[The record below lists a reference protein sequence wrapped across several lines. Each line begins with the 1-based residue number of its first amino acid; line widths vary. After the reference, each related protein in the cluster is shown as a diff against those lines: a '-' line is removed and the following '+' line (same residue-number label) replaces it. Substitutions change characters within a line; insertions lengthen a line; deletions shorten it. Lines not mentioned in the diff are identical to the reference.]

1 MTTQEC
7 TAVLNTLAEAVTQEL
22 EVLRTEPIAGAVWTF
37 TPDKDASWT
46 VHIDR
51 ADGAKLYLY
60 FESSKG
66 YELKDRVSISGSLN
80 IGRNGAFVTVYE
92 GGQRLSPGSITVAL
106 SRGPE
111 AIAKEITRRLL
122 PEYLRVYALAM
133 AKLQADNAYD
143 FEVSA
148 NLHLLAKA
156 VGTVVPS
163 KKAEIASSYVEAQR
177 ESITFNR
184 GEAYGTI
191 RVSNK
196 TAELHLRSLTITQAE
211 HILNYIKGGK

>member
-1 MTTQEC
+1 
-7 TAVLNTLAEAVTQEL
+7 
-22 EVLRTEPIAGAVWTF
+22 
-37 TPDKDASWT
+37 
-46 VHIDR
+46 
-51 ADGAKLYLY
+51 
-60 FESSKG
+60 
-66 YELKDRVSISGSLN
+66 VSISGSLN

-92 GGQRLSPGSITVAL
+92 GGQRLSPGSISVAL

-122 PEYLRVYALAM
+122 PEYLRIFALAV

-143 FEVSA
+143 FDVSA
-148 NLHLLAKA
+148 NLHFLAKA
-156 VGTVVPS
+156 IGTVVPS
-163 KKAEIASSYVEAQR
+163 KKDDGNSYVEAQR
-177 ESITFNR
+177 ESISFNR

>member
-7 TAVLNTLAEAVTQEL
+7 TAALNTLAEAVTQEL

-37 TPDKDASWT
+37 TPDKDAWT

-51 ADGAKLYLY
+51 ADGAKLYLSL
-60 FESSKG
+60 ESSKG

-163 KKAEIASSYVEAQR
+163 DKNPNNSYVEAQR
-177 ESITFNR
+177 ESISFHR

-196 TAELHLRSLTITQAE
+196 TAQLELRSLTLTQAV
-211 HILNYIKGGK
+211 HILSYIKGGK

>member
-1 MTTQEC
+1 MSTESN
-7 TAVLNTLAEAVTQEL
+7 AVLNTLAVNIAHLLSTNEL
-22 EVLRTEPIAGAVWTF
+22 WTF
-37 TPDKDASWT
+37 TPDEDASWT

-51 ADGAKLYLY
+51 ADGAKLYLSL
-60 FESSKG
+60 ESSVG
-66 YELKDRVSISGSLN
+66 YDKHDRVHISGSLN

-92 GGQRLSPGSITVAL
+92 GSQRLSPGSINVAL

-163 KKAEIASSYVEAQR
+163 DKNPNNSYVEAQR

>member
-1 MTTQEC
+1 MSTESN
-7 TAVLNTLAEAVTQEL
+7 AVLNTLAVNIAHLLSTNEL
-22 EVLRTEPIAGAVWTF
+22 WTF

-51 ADGAKLYLY
+51 ADGAKLYLH

-163 KKAEIASSYVEAQR
+163 DKNPNNSYVEAQR
-177 ESITFNR
+177 ESISFNEDHTR
-184 GEAYGTI
+184 GEAYGII

-196 TAELHLRSLTITQAE
+196 TAQLELRSLTLTQAV
-211 HILNYIKGGK
+211 HILSYIKGGK

>member
-1 MTTQEC
+1 
-7 TAVLNTLAEAVTQEL
+7 
-22 EVLRTEPIAGAVWTF
+22 
-37 TPDKDASWT
+37 
-46 VHIDR
+46 
-51 ADGAKLYLY
+51 
-60 FESSKG
+60 
-66 YELKDRVSISGSLN
+66 
-80 IGRNGAFVTVYE
+80 
-92 GGQRLSPGSITVAL
+92 VAL

-163 KKAEIASSYVEAQR
+163 DKNPNNSYVEAQR
-177 ESITFNR
+177 ESISFNEDHTR
-184 GEAYGTI
+184 GEAYGII

-196 TAELHLRSLTITQAE
+196 TAQLELRSLTLTQAV
-211 HILNYIKGGK
+211 HILSYIKGGK

>member
-1 MTTQEC
+1 
-7 TAVLNTLAEAVTQEL
+7 
-22 EVLRTEPIAGAVWTF
+22 
-37 TPDKDASWT
+37 
-46 VHIDR
+46 
-51 ADGAKLYLY
+51 
-60 FESSKG
+60 
-66 YELKDRVSISGSLN
+66 
-80 IGRNGAFVTVYE
+80 
-92 GGQRLSPGSITVAL
+92 VAL

-163 KKAEIASSYVEAQR
+163 DKNPNNSYVEAQR
-177 ESITFNR
+177 ESISFHR

-196 TAELHLRSLTITQAE
+196 TAQLELRSLTLTQAV
-211 HILNYIKGGK
+211 HILSYIKGGK